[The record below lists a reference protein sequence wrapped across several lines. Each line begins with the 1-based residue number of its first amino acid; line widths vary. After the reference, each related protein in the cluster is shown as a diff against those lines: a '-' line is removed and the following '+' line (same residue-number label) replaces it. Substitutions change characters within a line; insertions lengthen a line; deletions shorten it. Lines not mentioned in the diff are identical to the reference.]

1 VKTRYYKDLSEKYG
15 RTAKAFEYRMQNIS
29 FLFSTLN
36 RVWVK
41 GLPPAKNVGIN
52 VRKKLHELLIEI
64 ETGDSQK
71 QAAST
76 QSTISKKEVN
86 SMEKFPKGLLSWS
99 GSKQGGVRKPFQRES
114 GRPTGK
120 QISTPLVSRLD
131 KWIDGIVSPSEH
143 SKHPRSILLV
153 GGPGNGKT
161 DAVEGCIEKLD
172 KALGAQ
178 NKIFELFTAEYNA
191 GKGELAP
198 RKVHVDLSTFWPSPP
213 EDFSPSISLVQDA
226 TEKDQLQQEKSAE
239 EIFLNELEDILLE
252 KNKGL
257 YICCVNR
264 GILASTL
271 SLAHSQGNAD
281 LIELIDNLLMATTG
295 SHDPKECWPLH
306 NYKKIA
312 LWPMDIESL
321 VNPSLVGNDKTVA
334 YQILSVALNPDKWVD
349 TCDAG
354 SRCPFCENRRMLET
368 NEARYNLVKVL
379 HYYELASGKRWTF
392 RDIYSLVS
400 YLLVG
405 EQEDLTIKGKPLDP
419 CDWATHQLKMANES
433 DNKKNA
439 DLSLVKARY
448 LLVSKLYYH
457 KLFSVWP
464 RLNSGSHRKAKSK
477 VLPASPPSS
486 FSTALKKGYEFARNH
501 YRHLASSSLKNPS
514 SIEKILTGEFS
525 NALDPGLINGGAAL
539 FKKGEKGIT
548 ANDID
553 ERFGLSL
560 KDGLKLIQGH
570 VTQLE
575 KDLLEKLS
583 SAEEML
589 FEYNHKLALKN
600 HVRLL
605 QSSIRQFASRLIKRN
620 IGVTKGV
627 CYDSEYFERFK
638 KLDESHQ
645 NIKSIENYIK
655 ALLHENS
662 RFKASLTT
670 TFGQPIAHRDRNISL
685 ETEKVSVKFLKT
697 EESDKKPRNPT
708 SYVKI
713 HNNPIPVTFK
723 LFKSLEEI
731 GEGLQVPSLPEEI
744 FALLDE
750 VRAIVA
756 GQIVRDEEFLENEL
770 IIEIGNNKFALE
782 INNGKPV
789 MGEKIQ

>member
-1 VKTRYYKDLSEKYG
+1 
-15 RTAKAFEYRMQNIS
+15 M
-29 FLFSTLN
+29 
-36 RVWVK
+36 K
-41 GLPPAKNVGIN
+41 GLPPAKNVGTN
-52 VRKKLHELLIEI
+52 VKEKLHELLIEI
-64 ETGDSQK
+64 EMGDNQK
-71 QAAST
+71 RVAST
-76 QSTISKKEVN
+76 HVTISKKEVN

-131 KWIDGIVSPSEH
+131 KWVDGIVSPSEH

-172 KALGAQ
+172 TALGAQ
-178 NKIFELFTAEYNA
+178 NKIFELFAKEYNPGE
-191 GKGELAP
+191 GKLAP
-198 RKVHVDLSTFWPSPP
+198 RKVHVDLSEFWDFPP
-213 EDFSPSISLVQDA
+213 GDFSPSLSLVQDA
-226 TEKDQLQQEKSAE
+226 TEKDQLQEEKSAE
-239 EIFLNELEDILLE
+239 ELFLNELEGMLLE
-252 KNKGL
+252 NSNGL

-271 SLAHSQGNAD
+271 SLAHSKGNTE
-281 LIELIDNLLMATTG
+281 LIELIDNLLMAAT
-295 SHDPKECWPLH
+295 SNHAPKECWPLDNH
-306 NYKKIA
+306 EKIA
-312 LWPMDIESL
+312 LWPMDVESL

-334 YQILSVALNPDKWVD
+334 YQILDAALNPDNWVD

-354 SRCPFCENRRMLET
+354 SRCPFCGNRRMLET
-368 NEARYNLVKVL
+368 NEARFNLVKIL

-405 EQEDLTIKGKPLDP
+405 EQEDFTIKGKSLDP
-419 CDWATHQLKMANES
+419 CKWATHQLQLADES

-464 RLNSGSHRKAKSK
+464 RLNSGSHRKAKSQ
-477 VLPASPPSS
+477 VLPLSPPSS
-486 FSTALKKGYEFARNH
+486 FSAELQNGHEVARNH
-501 YRHLASSSLKNPS
+501 YRYLASSLLKNPS
-514 SIEKILTGEFS
+514 SIERILTGEFS
-525 NALDPGLINGGAAL
+525 NTLDPGLINGRAVL
-539 FKKGEKGIT
+539 FKEGEKGIT

-575 KDLLEKLS
+575 KDLLERLS

-589 FEYNHKLALKN
+589 FDYNHKRALKN

-605 QSSIRQFASRLIKRN
+605 QSSLRQFASRLVKRN

-627 CYDSEYFERFK
+627 CYDSEYLERFK
-638 KLDESHQ
+638 KLDENHR
-645 NIKSIENYIK
+645 NIKSIENHIK
-655 ALLHENS
+655 SLLHENS

-685 ETEKVSVKFLKT
+685 ETERVPVKFLKT
-697 EESDKKPRNPT
+697 EENDKKPRNPT
-708 SYVKI
+708 SYVAI

-731 GEGLQVPSLPEEI
+731 GEGLQVPSLPGEI

-750 VRAIVA
+750 VKAIVA
-756 GQIVRDEEFLENEL
+756 GQIVRDKEYLENEL

-782 INNGKPV
+782 INDGKPV